1 MFAIIIYLI
10 ILFNFEYEQ
19 QFPGNLKNT
28 KCTSLTGSRVISFK
42 EFINLFPRERRVKK
56 KKKKDILSE
65 FTAPGR
71 LFMHSKGKDI
81 FY

>member
-1 MFAIIIYLI
+1 MNSSFLAILKIQSAL
-10 ILFNFEYEQ
+10 LLLDPESSA
-19 QFPGNLKNT
+19 LKN
-28 KCTSLTGSRVISFK
+28 SSISF
-42 EFINLFPRERRVKK
+42 LGREGLKK